1 MRHIITLSLIISF
14 FAFVGNSFAAE
25 ENEMAALRAKEAAH
39 KCKLLKLL
47 GESETKDEVSRKNKE
62 DELAAMDDTT
72 RTSWEKDCD

>member
-1 MRHIITLSLIISF
+1 
-14 FAFVGNSFAAE
+14 
-25 ENEMAALRAKEAAH
+25 MAALRAKEAAH